1 MINEAI
7 DFYDDPNGE
16 ILRSHLPHL
25 DNVPEFIKTA
35 ERLTP
40 EEIDKLPDDVFALVA
55 FDGGQKMRK
64 FACVDKGNVAL
75 SVLYFMENKDL
86 LPEEA
91 QKVAAANLMTA
102 CSWYDLEPPED
113 LEKIAVIGALLSGGM
128 AVAQGNSDFKKRQAL
143 LNQGVPGSR
152 AMSGGVPKMSELYGS
167 QEMPVSSQAKE
178 KKASLDPYVDI
189 TNQSVP
195 VCVIPPQEAKY
206 YCLVKE
212 GQAKYPI
219 DTALQVQQ
227 ASAYFLEN
235 RDRFSPSDRHH
246 YCVKLASRA
255 SDLGLCVP
263 DVVKDYGSKGYS
275 PQVKVA
281 VFRRMRHFREGT
293 SEHSLLD
300 EMMSKHASIRP
311 EVFAVALE
319 NFDRRTG
326 MDRLWDA
333 VIPDPYASTFGFT
346 KVAEWSFTHGNETVN
361 EGRLKA
367 CAAQCREDIE
377 KKFGEDMAEEF
388 AKNPIQIFD
397 SMPLDSKRI
406 IMRVA
411 GQLEE

>member
-1 MINEAI
+1 MIKEAL
-7 DFYDDPNGE
+7 DFYDDPNGD
-16 ILRSHLPHL
+16 ILRSRLPQL
-25 DNVPEFIKTA
+25 DVIPDFIKTA

-86 LPEEA
+86 LPDEA
-91 QKVAAANLMTA
+91 QKVAAANLVTA
-102 CSWYDLEPPED
+102 CSWYNIKPPAD
-113 LEKIAVIGALLSGGM
+113 LEKIAVIGTLLGTGM
-128 AVAQGNSDFKKRQAL
+128 ALHQGNTDFKKRQGL
-143 LNQGVPGSR
+143 INQGVPGGQ

-178 KKASLDPYVDI
+178 KKASLNPYVNI
-189 TNQSVP
+189 TGMSAP
-195 VCVIPPQEAKY
+195 VRTVHQKAKH
-206 YCLVKE
+206 YCLIKE

-219 DTALQVQQ
+219 DTASQVQQ
-227 ASAYFLEN
+227 ASAFFMEN
-235 RDRFSPSDRHH
+235 KDGFSPSDRHH

-263 DVVKDYGSKGYS
+263 DVVKDYGSKDYS

-319 NFDRRTG
+319 NFDRKTG
-326 MDRLWDA
+326 MDRLWDDG
-333 VIPDPYASTFGFT
+333 IPDPYVSTFGFT
-346 KVAEWSFTHGNETVN
+346 KEAEWSFTHGNETVS

-367 CAAQCREDIE
+367 CATQCREDME
-377 KKFGEDMAEEF
+377 EKFGEDMAEEF

-411 GQLEE
+411 SQLEE